1 MSTTDTAP
9 PSPSAPDSAA
19 SGAAPRAKAPGRRGG
34 RPPKNA
40 SADAGL
46 ATAGPGAPAPA
57 AAAASAPR
65 SAAGSAPR
73 AAKAPPAPPEPNPD
87 LVTRWSGKGWHA
99 EVVVAEDG
107 EGWAVELRRDGD
119 EDPVLVSPWTM
130 GRNKKDPKPLNEPDF
145 AALVKAARDFLSRAE
160 AQARAAT
167 RKMLQIT
174 DAEGA
179 PIKVIFEMVGD
190 EDEPRGLLRALDSAG
205 QTLAQEEVEP
215 SFPFQRPRLE
225 AWARRGF
232 GPL

>member
-1 MSTTDTAP
+1 
-9 PSPSAPDSAA
+9 
-19 SGAAPRAKAPGRRGG
+19 
-34 RPPKNA
+34 
-40 SADAGL
+40 
-46 ATAGPGAPAPA
+46 
-57 AAAASAPR
+57 
-65 SAAGSAPR
+65 
-73 AAKAPPAPPEPNPD
+73 
-87 LVTRWSGKGWHA
+87 
-99 EVVVAEDG
+99 
-107 EGWAVELRRDGD
+107 
-119 EDPVLVSPWTM
+119 M

-215 SFPFQRPRLE
+215 NFPFQRPRLE
-225 AWARRGF
+225 AWARLADDLDRDRLALMTTRVPLTDVIETARAIVDGKVRGRVVVEV
-232 GPL
+232 G

>member
-1 MSTTDTAP
+1 M
-9 PSPSAPDSAA
+9 
-19 SGAAPRAKAPGRRGG
+19 
-34 RPPKNA
+34 
-40 SADAGL
+40 
-46 ATAGPGAPAPA
+46 
-57 AAAASAPR
+57 
-65 SAAGSAPR
+65 
-73 AAKAPPAPPEPNPD
+73 
-87 LVTRWSGKGWHA
+87 RWSGKGWHA
-99 EVVVAEDG
+99 EVIVAEDG

-167 RKMLQIT
+167 RKVLQIT

-190 EDEPRGLLRALDSAG
+190 EDEPRGLLRALDAAG
-205 QTLAQEEVEP
+205 RPIAQEEVEP
-215 SFPFQRPRLE
+215 NFPFQRPRLE